1 MSTEKQ
7 RREQLVKH
15 LNGGMAFQ
23 SIDNFVDNLNL
34 EQVGTRP
41 DDLPYSF
48 YEIFYHMH
56 FAQKDILDYCFS
68 EKYTEH
74 KWPDDYWPD
83 SQEPESEE
91 SWEELKSEYF
101 QDREKLQD
109 YILDLENDID
119 KPVKNSEKHSLFR
132 EILLI
137 IEHNAYH
144 TGQLLV
150 IQRLLGAY

>member
-1 MSTEKQ
+1 MSMERQ

-23 SIDNFVDNLNL
+23 SIDNFVDNLDY
-34 EQVGTRP
+34 EQVGVRP
-41 DDLPYSF
+41 DELPYSF
-48 YEIFYHMH
+48 YEVFYHMY
-56 FAQKDILDYCFS
+56 FAQKDILEYCFS
-68 EKYTEH
+68 EAYSEH
-74 KWPDDYWPD
+74 AWPDDYWPD
-83 SQEPESEE
+83 NQEPESEE

-101 QDREKLQD
+101 QDREKLQE
-109 YILDLENDID
+109 YVLNIENDLD
-119 KPVKNSEKHSLFR
+119 EPVKNSDKHSLFR
-132 EILLI
+132 EILLV